1 MKKDVYLNPIRMFW
15 SALFLL
21 LAAVFFSMAIHQ
33 GSQGDWVKFMLC
45 IVCTTPFF
53 ILMLIIRKREFT
65 TTWKWIKR
73 DRLLEIEF
81 RFNYA
86 GIWFGLFQWIFLGLH
101 RRSKL
106 IFQTQVHPGNKTR
119 VPIHRR
125 FRSSPHGYSSSGI
138 YAEDTLRT
146 AYTDWRD
153 SNTYYSIKGR
163 LVYIRAIL
171 PDKH

>member
-1 MKKDVYLNPIRMFW
+1 MFW

-53 ILMLIIRKREFT
+53 ALMLIMRKREFT
-65 TTWKWIKR
+65 TSWHWGLPL
-73 DRLLEIEF
+73 DLEF

-101 RRSKL
+101 RRNKIL
-106 IFQTQVHPGNKTR
+106 FQTKVYSGKR

-125 FRSSPHGYSSSGI
+125 FKETNHHHGYSSSGI
-138 YAEDTLRT
+138 YSESTKRT
-146 AYTDWRD
+146 IYTDWRD